1 MSRYRWLRPIR
12 AVESMT
18 SLPAL
23 DGLDCDQC
31 DKLLWEA
38 MQRGD
43 IRAMLNDVIV
53 PAAHIEAYL
62 LLYRAACP
70 DQPPYTLP
78 PNLGV
83 NYDDL
88 CAVFDRPNR
97 DDRKRGR
104 PRQEHQ
110 GWTDDHKLAFE
121 MHKMLASPDPN
132 RPKNP
137 TQAARLLV
145 DAGRVAG
152 AGTPESLVKRL
163 VREFRK
169 RYSS

>member
-1 MSRYRWLRPIR
+1 MDFFP
-12 AVESMT
+12 
-18 SLPAL
+18 SLE
-23 DGLDCDQC
+23 GKEIEECDE
-31 DKLLWEA
+31 LLWEA
-38 MQRGD
+38 IRRGD
-43 IRAMLNDVIV
+43 IRAMMNDVIV
-53 PAAHIEAYL
+53 PTEHIEIYL
-62 LLYRAACP
+62 ILYRRVNP
-70 DQPPYTLP
+70 DQPPHTLP

-88 CAVFDRPNR
+88 CAVFDRPNL
-97 DDRKRGR
+97 DNRKRGR

-110 GWTDDHKLAFE
+110 GWTDDQKLASE
-121 MHKMLASPDPN
+121 IHRMLASREPN

-145 DAGRVAG
+145 EAGRVSG
-152 AGTPESLVKRL
+152 AGTPESLVKRV